1 MKFKNILLYAALLS
15 GMSFSSCTD
24 FLDEDSNPNA
34 LSPGIFWKSEGDIM
48 KGLTS
53 VYGAL
58 QPNASWAIPFE
69 RYIVIDGYRSDEIT
83 HRDDVTSWM
92 NISSFNVE
100 PTNSVVKTEWTNLYK
115 GINYANQCLTNIPT
129 VPGDSESLNAL
140 KKQSIAEARFL
151 RAYFYYRLYVNF
163 GERVPIYKEALAGT
177 DEEFYPPQANPGE
190 LVSLIETELKE
201 VQSDLPESYEESE
214 KGRVTRYTAATL
226 IFDDPECR
234 PFYYKNG
241 KSFKDYHK
249 EGEIFWHKY
258 VTYTE
263 GMSDYWDYSFF
274 NVSVIRYADVLLLY
288 AECLNDKGE
297 TTEAINIINKVRAR
311 VNVPALPLTMS
322 KAEVLKHLQ
331 DKERPCELALEG
343 SRWYDLV
350 RWGIVEE
357 TLKAHNKPFVEN
369 YVDTK
374 HQLFPIPHSE
384 FLLNPD
390 WEQNPNYSK

>member
-1 MKFKNILLYAALLS
+1 MD
-15 GMSFSSCTD
+15 T
-24 FLDEDSNPNA
+24 
-34 LSPGIFWKSEGDIM
+34 
-48 KGLTS
+48 
-53 VYGAL
+53 
-58 QPNASWAIPFE
+58 
-69 RYIVIDGYRSDEIT
+69 
-83 HRDDVTSWM
+83 
-92 NISSFNVE
+92 
-100 PTNSVVKTEWTNLYK
+100 
-115 GINYANQCLTNIPT
+115 
-129 VPGDSESLNAL
+129 
-140 KKQSIAEARFL
+140 
-151 RAYFYYRLYVNF
+151 
-163 GERVPIYKEALAGT
+163 
-177 DEEFYPPQANPGE
+177 
-190 LVSLIETELKE
+190 
-201 VQSDLPESYEESE
+201 
-214 KGRVTRYTAATL
+214 
-226 IFDDPECR
+226 
-234 PFYYKNG
+234 
-241 KSFKDYHK
+241 
-249 EGEIFWHKY
+249 
-258 VTYTE
+258 
-263 GMSDYWDYSFF
+263 
-274 NVSVIRYADVLLLY
+274 LLY

>member
-214 KGRVTRYTAATL
+214 KGRVTRYTAAALLGKFYMFRKELGKAEVEFKKIIDKEGSLFGLMENWADNFDGMHKNNKESLFEIQFTGDRSGGQYEYNLFTVHLGPMAGLDAYEEAYPTDWMCQTLLADKTIDGKSSDRALHTL

-234 PFYYKNG
+234 PFIIRMENPLRITTKKE
-241 KSFKDYHK
+241 KSS
-249 EGEIFWHKY
+249 G
-258 VTYTE
+258 TN
-263 GMSDYWDYSFF
+263 M
-274 NVSVIRYADVLLLY
+274 LL
-288 AECLNDKGE
+288 
-297 TTEAINIINKVRAR
+297 IPR
-311 VNVPALPLTMS
+311 V
-322 KAEVLKHLQ
+322 
-331 DKERPCELALEG
+331 
-343 SRWYDLV
+343 
-350 RWGIVEE
+350 
-357 TLKAHNKPFVEN
+357 
-369 YVDTK
+369 
-374 HQLFPIPHSE
+374 
-384 FLLNPD
+384 
-390 WEQNPNYSK
+390 

>member
-177 DEEFYPPQANPGE
+177 DEEFYPAYPTDWMCQTLLADKTIDGK
-190 LVSLIETELKE
+190 S
-201 VQSDLPESYEESE
+201 SDRALH
-214 KGRVTRYTAATL
+214 TL

>member
-1 MKFKNILLYAALLS
+1 VAEALKI
-15 GMSFSSCTD
+15 GRSSDQQVYD
-24 FLDEDSNPNA
+24 FLV
-34 LSPGIFWKSEGDIM
+34 GDLNQVINENM
-48 KGLTS
+48 LPSSYTS
-53 VYGAL
+53 A
-58 QPNASWAIPFE
+58 
-69 RYIVIDGYRSDEIT
+69 D
-83 HRDDVTSWM
+83 M
-92 NISSFNVE
+92 
-100 PTNSVVKTEWTNLYK
+100 
-115 GINYANQCLTNIPT
+115 
-129 VPGDSESLNAL
+129 
-140 KKQSIAEARFL
+140 
-151 RAYFYYRLYVNF
+151 
-163 GERVPIYKEALAGT
+163 
-177 DEEFYPPQANPGE
+177 
-190 LVSLIETELKE
+190 
-201 VQSDLPESYEESE
+201 
-214 KGRVTRYTAATL
+214 GRVTSGAAMALLGKIYLTFHKWTEARNVLSQLVGRYSLMTTPEQVFDVNNKMNDEIIFAVRFNKDVEGEGHGYWFSIINLTDDTNQTKSLKECYKDGDKRKNL
-226 IFDDPECR
+226 ITYVKVEDKVCVMN
-234 PFYYKNG
+234 K
-241 KSFKDYHK
+241 FKDVK
-249 EGEIFWHKY
+249 SA
-258 VTYTE
+258 TYNTV
-263 GMSDYWDYSFF
+263 GNDQ
-274 NVSVIRYADVLLLY
+274 IILRYADVLLLY

>member
-1 MKFKNILLYAALLS
+1 MARLPNFLVIIRSEKLS
-15 GMSFSSCTD
+15 GKGQGRGCLGVRKKERFVLGKRTFRSQ
-24 FLDEDSNPNA
+24 
-34 LSPGIFWKSEGDIM
+34 KS
-48 KGLTS
+48 KHF
-53 VYGAL
+53 V
-58 QPNASWAIPFE
+58 
-69 RYIVIDGYRSDEIT
+69 
-83 HRDDVTSWM
+83 
-92 NISSFNVE
+92 
-100 PTNSVVKTEWTNLYK
+100 
-115 GINYANQCLTNIPT
+115 
-129 VPGDSESLNAL
+129 
-140 KKQSIAEARFL
+140 L
-151 RAYFYYRLYVNF
+151 R
-163 GERVPIYKEALAGT
+163 I
-177 DEEFYPPQANPGE
+177 
-190 LVSLIETELKE
+190 I
-201 VQSDLPESYEESE
+201 
-214 KGRVTRYTAATL
+214 
-226 IFDDPECR
+226 
-234 PFYYKNG
+234 
-241 KSFKDYHK
+241 
-249 EGEIFWHKY
+249 
-258 VTYTE
+258 
-263 GMSDYWDYSFF
+263 YWDYSFF

>member
-1 MKFKNILLYAALLS
+1 M
-15 GMSFSSCTD
+15 
-24 FLDEDSNPNA
+24 
-34 LSPGIFWKSEGDIM
+34 
-48 KGLTS
+48 
-53 VYGAL
+53 
-58 QPNASWAIPFE
+58 
-69 RYIVIDGYRSDEIT
+69 
-83 HRDDVTSWM
+83 
-92 NISSFNVE
+92 
-100 PTNSVVKTEWTNLYK
+100 
-115 GINYANQCLTNIPT
+115 
-129 VPGDSESLNAL
+129 
-140 KKQSIAEARFL
+140 
-151 RAYFYYRLYVNF
+151 NF

-214 KGRVTRYTAATL
+214 KGRVTRYTAATLLGKFYMFRKELGKAEVEFKKIIDKEGSLFGLMENWADNFDGMHKNNKESLFEIQFTGDRSGGQYEYNLFTVHLGPMAGLDAYEEAYPTDWMCQTLLADKTIDGKSSDRALHTL

>member
-1 MKFKNILLYAALLS
+1 M
-15 GMSFSSCTD
+15 
-24 FLDEDSNPNA
+24 
-34 LSPGIFWKSEGDIM
+34 
-48 KGLTS
+48 
-53 VYGAL
+53 
-58 QPNASWAIPFE
+58 
-69 RYIVIDGYRSDEIT
+69 
-83 HRDDVTSWM
+83 
-92 NISSFNVE
+92 
-100 PTNSVVKTEWTNLYK
+100 
-115 GINYANQCLTNIPT
+115 
-129 VPGDSESLNAL
+129 
-140 KKQSIAEARFL
+140 
-151 RAYFYYRLYVNF
+151 
-163 GERVPIYKEALAGT
+163 
-177 DEEFYPPQANPGE
+177 FYPLNYRALCNNYRYNF
-190 LVSLIETELKE
+190 LFLFTINLNFTTFALF
-201 VQSDLPESYEESE
+201 
-214 KGRVTRYTAATL
+214 GRT
-226 IFDDPECR
+226 
-234 PFYYKNG
+234 
-241 KSFKDYHK
+241 
-249 EGEIFWHKY
+249 Y
-258 VTYTE
+258 V
-263 GMSDYWDYSFF
+263 YWDYSFF

>member
-1 MKFKNILLYAALLS
+1 MNITCLPFIWDLAGLDAYEEAYPTDWMCQTLLADK
-15 GMSFSSCTD
+15 T
-24 FLDEDSNPNA
+24 
-34 LSPGIFWKSEGDIM
+34 
-48 KGLTS
+48 
-53 VYGAL
+53 
-58 QPNASWAIPFE
+58 
-69 RYIVIDGYRSDEIT
+69 IDGKSSD
-83 HRDDVTSWM
+83 R
-92 NISSFNVE
+92 
-100 PTNSVVKTEWTNLYK
+100 
-115 GINYANQCLTNIPT
+115 
-129 VPGDSESLNAL
+129 AL
-140 KKQSIAEARFL
+140 H
-151 RAYFYYRLYVNF
+151 
-163 GERVPIYKEALAGT
+163 
-177 DEEFYPPQANPGE
+177 
-190 LVSLIETELKE
+190 
-201 VQSDLPESYEESE
+201 
-214 KGRVTRYTAATL
+214 TL

-241 KSFKDYHK
+241 ESFKDYHK